1 MKTSFD
7 FRYRAVTHGCTP
19 PEAWALSSL
28 MGSRCQQSSFGR
40 RRRVVRCWPLAAGS
54 GYSAWGVGS
63 EKEVTVGVQLRI
75 TAHHL
80 PGSGAAE
87 AGRHVPLELFLLPC
101 TTKPKRVDF
110 QSIHTNLTTQNTSSS
125 NQRLPISDWNTRE
138 KLLSISM
145 KLPRL
150 FKKDEIASKNI

>member
-1 MKTSFD
+1 
-7 FRYRAVTHGCTP
+7 
-19 PEAWALSSL
+19 
-28 MGSRCQQSSFGR
+28 MGSEQ
-40 RRRVVRCWPLAAGS
+40 
-54 GYSAWGVGS
+54 
-63 EKEVTVGVQLRI
+63 EVTVGVQLRI

-150 FKKDEIASKNI
+150 FKKDEIANKNQECQSGYSFPPTSGKMTLSQRSKLIEILNELIRKQLKS